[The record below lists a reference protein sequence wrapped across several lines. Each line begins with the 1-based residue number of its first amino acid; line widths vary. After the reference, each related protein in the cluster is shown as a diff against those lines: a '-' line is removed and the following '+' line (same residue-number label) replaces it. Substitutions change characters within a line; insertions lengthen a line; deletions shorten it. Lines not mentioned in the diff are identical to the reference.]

1 MSIRISGIS
10 SGLDTDSIV
19 QELVKAESTKKTE
32 LEKKQTKLEWTQSA
46 WQTLNAKV
54 YSFFNSTLG
63 NLQYESNY
71 VKKKT
76 TVTDSSI
83 ATIVAGDS
91 ATNGTQTLAVKQL
104 ATSGYLTGAKLS
116 SSASYSSTT
125 TMADLGAVGTGE
137 TASINVSVSGKNTAI
152 SISSTDTISSVVTKL
167 TNAGVTASFDATN
180 QRFFISAKS
189 SGKDNDF
196 TITGAN
202 DAGTSA
208 LTSLGLVAGS
218 DIDDTTKAYAALEE
232 GTTAYTDAY
241 NTMLAQIQQTYID
254 QNTTYQAQIDSYNSA
269 KTEYLAKN
277 SDESDTSSAT
287 NQEIY
292 DSIAGDTLT
301 EKVTNIEAA
310 VEEFNTR
317 YAALDTNAADYETQ
331 KAALDAE
338 KEELTQKLEV
348 AYSVKNFDE
357 SVSSVQSKIDSNK
370 VLLNTDGDGVED
382 TTLADQAKT
391 QLDAKIASAKYITSL
406 GSGSS
411 AVRIKGQNAVIE
423 LNGAEF
429 ESSTNN
435 FSVNNLTITAQTV
448 SASSTKYYDA
458 DGNEVDKS
466 SSSVASS
473 ETTYT
478 PTTINTQDDVDSI
491 YDMIKNFITG
501 YNALVN
507 EFDSLYNA
515 DSAKGYEPLSDDEK
529 DAMTDTQIEDWE
541 AKVKAA
547 LLRRDSNLSTVTST
561 FKTAMLQSFTVNGKE
576 TSLTDYGIETLSY
589 FLAADNEKG
598 AYHIAGDSSDSS
610 VSSQTDKLKTA
621 IASDPTSVA
630 TFFSK
635 LTNNLYTKLNT
646 MMRSSSYRSVY
657 NIYDDKKMQSEYD
670 DYTEEIEEQEE
681 RITALEDRYYSQFS
695 AMEVA
700 ISKLNSTQSAV
711 SSLFSS

>member
-167 TNAGVTASFDATN
+167 TNAGVTASFDEIN

-189 SGKDNDF
+189 SGEDNDF
-196 TITGAN
+196 TITGTN

-208 LTSLGLVAGS
+208 LASLGLVASS
-218 DIDDTTKAYAALEE
+218 DIDDTTKAYAALEKE
-232 GTTAYTDAY
+232 TTAYTDAY
-241 NTMLAQIQQTYID
+241 NTMLAQIQQVYID

-310 VEEFNTR
+310 VEDFNTR

-357 SVSSVQSKIDSNK
+357 SISSVQSKIDSNK

-561 FKTAMLQSFTVNGKE
+561 FKTAMLQSFTVNGEE

-635 LTNNLYTKLNT
+635 LTSNLYTKLNT

-670 DYTEEIEEQEE
+670 DYTEEIEDQEE